1 MVASDSVLKRYAL
14 AYIKKSGG
22 NSNVKEFLQF
32 RNTQNTTNW
41 SEENF
46 KNAYEEFTRLNLTNR
61 RNTESRNNQYN
72 AGNNRQPT
80 GPQVTHVHVHND
92 RGLDFWDYLLL
103 RSLFSGNTTV
113 INNPGFV
120 SGSHQSR
127 EDKKKDS
134 EDSRKLLAL
143 GMVAAVVCV
152 AFHAGMCFWYNSSR
166 KAARKEEK
174 IDYLDNKLKML
185 RNIEFAVGAVSLAAL
200 VACAVYP
207 VLPVW
212 GLVIL
217 GVNSLVCFAGG
228 LAFHMKHGKESE
240 NIKKAEEAVGSY
252 LGQGRGCGDYDS
264 PPPYSPTAP
273 SYHDI
278 EPSGTFSHS
287 NAGQHSGGHGYSY
300 TNIHFGR

>member
-1 MVASDSVLKRYAL
+1 M
-14 AYIKKSGG
+14 
-22 NSNVKEFLQF
+22 QF
-32 RNTQNTTNW
+32 CNTQNTTNW

-46 KNAYEEFTRLNLTNR
+46 KNAYEEFTHPNSSNR
-61 RNTESRNNQYN
+61 HDTGSGSDQYN
-72 AGNNRQPT
+72 TGNNRQFVDPE
-80 GPQVTHVHVHND
+80 VTRVYIYNN

-103 RSLFSGNTTV
+103 HSLFGGHTTV
-113 INNPGFV
+113 INNPGFS

-143 GMVAAVVCV
+143 GIVVAVVCV

-174 IDYLDNKLKML
+174 IDYLDNKLKMF

-228 LAFHMKHGKESE
+228 LAFHMKHEKESD
-240 NIKKAEEAVGSY
+240 NIEEAEEAVRNYG
-252 LGQGRGCGDYDS
+252 S
-264 PPPYSPTAP
+264 PPPYSPPSAP
-273 SYHDI
+273 PY
-278 EPSGTFSHS
+278 SGLNNS
-287 NAGQHSGGHGYSY
+287 NAGGVFV
-300 TNIHFGR
+300 NCKRC

>member
-1 MVASDSVLKRYAL
+1 MCDSVLERYAL

-22 NSNVKEFLQF
+22 NSDVKEFLRYF
-32 RNTQNTTNW
+32 NNTRNLTWDEDTFA
-41 SEENF
+41 E
-46 KNAYEEFTRLNLTNR
+46 AYKEHTRLNSTNR

-80 GPQVTHVHVHND
+80 GPQVTHIHVHND

-103 RSLFSGNTTV
+103 QCCIDSLFGGRGHTTNV
-113 INNPGFV
+113 TNINYDNNE
-120 SGSHQSR
+120 SR

-152 AFHAGMCFWYNSSR
+152 AFHAGMCFLYNSSR

-228 LAFHMKHGKESE
+228 LAFHMKHEKESD
-240 NIKKAEEAVGSY
+240 NIEKAEEAVRNYG
-252 LGQGRGCGDYDS
+252 S
-264 PPPYSPTAP
+264 PPPYSPPSAP
-273 SYHDI
+273 PYS
-278 EPSGTFSHS
+278 EFNNS
-287 NAGQHSGGHGYSY
+287 NVGGVF
-300 TNIHFGR
+300 NNCKAC